1 MKLKVRENCKQILT
15 KNVAVKSKKEKR
27 KKNFCLFFGRIYGAP
42 ICLRFYLIFRTEFC
56 QIFCSFVL
64 AMEFQEKMPLTFID
78 LYQFLSV
85 ATVNF
90 QNETALEKV
99 VVQYRRIETP

>member
-1 MKLKVRENCKQILT
+1 
-15 KNVAVKSKKEKR
+15 
-27 KKNFCLFFGRIYGAP
+27 
-42 ICLRFYLIFRTEFC
+42 
-56 QIFCSFVL
+56 
-64 AMEFQEKMPLTFID
+64 MEFQEKNPLRFID